1 MSCLWLFRAKVCPD
15 FVHGRGGGVLR
26 RGLPAVLLF
35 LAVLLSHVG
44 CRPPAE
50 ENPAPASPVAD
61 LEEIIA
67 RGKLVAATG
76 YGATSYFIYKGRPM
90 GFEYELLE
98 RLARHL
104 DVDLEIL
111 ILRDMDRMFEILEQG
126 EADIIGLGL
135 TVTKA
140 RAEKISF
147 TTHHN
152 EIRQVL
158 VQRKPSNWHQLK
170 LHVIDDTLVRS
181 PVQLLGKSVHV
192 WGGSSYY
199 ARLQNLAEELGG
211 DIQIVEMPGSL
222 STEDLIAMVANGE
235 IDYTVADENIALI
248 AQAHH
253 PNIDVRTAV
262 SLSQRIAWA
271 VRQRSPLLLSAVNL
285 WMEEEKKSQAFN
297 VIYNK
302 YYRNRSAYRARAESP
317 YYSAAGGKIS
327 RWDDLVQAR
336 ADEIGWDWRLLSSMI
351 YQESRFDPAE
361 QSWAGAAGLM
371 QLLPET
377 AARFGIHNL
386 YDPEANVE
394 AGTRYL
400 AWLEKIWEELVPEA
414 GERTKFIL
422 ASYNAGTGHV
432 LDARRLALK
441 YGRDPSL
448 WDGHTAEFLLRKS
461 QRQYFNDPAVQHGY
475 CRGQEPFDYVVE
487 VLERYEHYK
496 RHWPARPGAADG
508 VVGAPGQPVLPDP
521 LTTVVPEPAGPA
533 GEAEPADKNGADHG
547 NPSHPI
553 ESGHADR

>member
-1 MSCLWLFRAKVCPD
+1 MSCLWLFNVPVCRD
-15 FVHGRGGGVLR
+15 SAHGRGGDILR
-26 RGLPAVLLF
+26 RGLPAVILLLIF
-35 LAVLLSHVG
+35 LLPLAG
-44 CRPPAE
+44 CRPPVE
-50 ENPAPASPVAD
+50 EETVPAGPVAD
-61 LEEIIA
+61 LEEIKA

-98 RLARHL
+98 RLANHL
-104 DVDLEIL
+104 EVDLEIL
-111 ILRDMDRMFEILEQG
+111 ILRDMDRMFEILDNG

-135 TVTKA
+135 TVTRA

-158 VQRKPSNWHQLK
+158 VQRKPANWHQLK
-170 LHVIDDTLVRS
+170 LHVIDNTLVRS
-181 PVQLLGKSVHV
+181 PVQLLGKEVHV

-199 ARLQNLAEELGG
+199 ARLENLAEELGG

-222 STEDLIAMVANGE
+222 STEDLITMVADGD
-235 IDYTVADENIALI
+235 IDYTVADENIAVI

-253 PNIDVRTAV
+253 SNIDVRTAV
-262 SLSQRIAWA
+262 SLPQRIAWA
-271 VRQRSPLLLSAVNL
+271 VRQRSPLLLEAVNN
-285 WMEEEKKSQAFN
+285 WMAEEKKTEGFN

-317 YYSAAGGKIS
+317 YYSAGGGKIS
-327 RWDDLVQAR
+327 RWDEMVLAR
-336 ADEIGWDWRLLSSMI
+336 ADDIGWDWRLLSSLI
-351 YQESRFDPAE
+351 YQESHFHPTE
-361 QSWAGAAGLM
+361 QSWAGAVGLM

-377 AARFGIHNL
+377 AARFGIHDL
-386 YDPEANVE
+386 YNPEANIE

-400 AWLEKIWEELVPEA
+400 AWLEELWEELVPEA
-414 GERTKFIL
+414 GERIKFIL
-422 ASYNAGTGHV
+422 ASYNAGAGHV

-448 WDGHTAEFLLRKS
+448 WDGHTAEYLLRKS

-475 CRGQEPFDYVVE
+475 CRGQEPYDYVVE
-487 VLERYEHYK
+487 ILERYEHYK

-508 VVGAPGQPVLPDP
+508 VVQAPLTVLPDP
-521 LTTVVPEPAGPA
+521 LTTALPQPAG
-533 GEAEPADKNGADHG
+533 GGVE
-547 NPSHPI
+547 
-553 ESGHADR
+553 